1 MVKVRLGALLSGTR
15 PMNKTGANAVQIYGA
30 GGMTWSKKPVIM
42 RNAPYTIE
50 HPHLGQAET
59 RIHFGEIAQRHKGET
74 GLIEGLPAVAW
85 HIQNDMKHYHAEDA
99 MPKDMYPSKESF
111 HTIDELR
118 SYVEETKGEGRREVY
133 APTPSQSAAAGLRR
147 MTARRL

>member
-59 RIHFGEIAQRHKGET
+59 RIHFGEIAQKYKGEK

-85 HIQNDMKHYHAEDA
+85 HIHDEIYHKYHAEDA
-99 MPKDMYPSKESF
+99 MPEDMYPSKESF
-111 HTIDELR
+111 HTIDQLR
-118 SYVEETKGEGRREVY
+118 SYVESAKRKGAR
-133 APTPSQSAAAGLRR
+133 PTPRR
-147 MTARRL
+147 IPARPPARL